1 MFDPMQFIKN
11 LHYMGWGMLTII
23 LVMLVIILTTMI
35 LNKVTSIKK
44 K

>member
-23 LVMLVIILTTMI
+23 LVMLVIILITVT
-35 LNKVTSIKK
+35 LNKITSSKK
-44 K
+44 